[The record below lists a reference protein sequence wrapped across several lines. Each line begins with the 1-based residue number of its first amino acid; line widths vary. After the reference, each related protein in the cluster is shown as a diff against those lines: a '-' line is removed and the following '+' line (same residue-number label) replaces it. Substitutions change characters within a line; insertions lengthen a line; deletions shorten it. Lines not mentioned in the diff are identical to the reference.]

1 MQRALIKFLTLV
13 SLSVATNVPIV
24 PVSWLLLMLIVVKVG
39 EKDGAVFLM
48 TFTVI
53 VVEALFGEAPPST
66 ADTVTW

>member
-1 MQRALIKFLTLV
+1 M
-13 SLSVATNVPIV
+13 
-24 PVSWLLLMLIVVKVG
+24 LMVVKVG

-53 VVEALFGEAPPST
+53 VVDALFGEAPPST